1 MHGGQQQPVHANSH
15 AANLLDPLR
24 TRTSLSAIKAIG
36 EHNILPV
43 VVDGLTQPLPYG
55 EDGEVE
61 EPDADLE
68 EKLFAYV
75 FKSVVLLKIINIGRR
90 ILNTYAVACNLDLDE
105 AHKKSLKTWIE
116 KEKPRA
122 SEHRWGLS
130 DIELKH
136 LEEKL

>member
-1 MHGGQQQPVHANSH
+1 MLCKVCPSVIRLRRLLICVLDPEITVRRKAAFLLNTLLTPNGESSSSTTGGNVHGGQQQPVHSNSH

-24 TRTSLSAIKAIG
+24 TRTSALAIKAIG

-43 VVDGLTQPLPYG
+43 VVDGLTQPIPYG

-75 FKSVVLLKIINIGRR
+75 F
-90 ILNTYAVACNLDLDE
+90 
-105 AHKKSLKTWIE
+105 
-116 KEKPRA
+116 
-122 SEHRWGLS
+122 
-130 DIELKH
+130 
-136 LEEKL
+136 